1 VNACLASIPYF
12 IICLQREPSVLHYP
26 DEIFLSS
33 LKALISNQNT
43 SNDITATNKKDN
55 KI

>member
-1 VNACLASIPYF
+1 VNACLASIPNF
-12 IICLQREPSVLHYP
+12 MICLQREPSVLHNP

-43 SNDITATNKKDN
+43 SNDINATNKKDN